1 MYMRF
6 RMQIESV
13 MKEVTFR
20 AELRARAWARGERAG
35 QRALFAH
42 GAGAGGLMGGV
53 RTRKW
58 GSLRINHTSLGL
70 KKATGERWPHFPT
83 SLMWKLRP

>member
-20 AELRARAWARGERAG
+20 AELRARVKVTRGS
-35 QRALFAH
+35 L
-42 GAGAGGLMGGV
+42 GAGGVGSWNRAWSENQEVGV
-53 RTRKW
+53 VEDESHNF
-58 GSLRINHTSLGL
+58 GSFGL
-70 KKATGERWPHFPT
+70 KKAAGEHWQHSPT